1 LSKHNRI
8 FLSPPH
14 MGREELQ
21 YIHEAFESNYIAPL
35 GPMVDAFERE
45 FAKKV
50 GISHVLALS
59 SGTAAMHLA
68 LRHLDVGP
76 GDEVFASSLTFIGSV
91 TPIVFQGATPVFIDS
106 NRETWNMDPYLL
118 AEELDIC
125 AKKGKL
131 PKAVIPTDLYGQCI
145 DYNRILDICK
155 TYNVPVVIDAAE
167 AMGAYYQ
174 KAEDRGRWTED
185 SEEKLEARNQVTDK
199 TSPWRHAGYG
209 AKAAIYSFNGNKI
222 VTTSGGGM
230 LASDDKKLIDHAR
243 KLSQQARENFIHY
256 EHEEIG
262 YNYRMSNIL
271 AAIGLGQ
278 LNILDQRVEKKHKI
292 FEYYQQALK
301 DMPGIEFMPEAV
313 YGSSNRWLTVILITP
328 EEFGADREMV
338 RLALEAE
345 NIESRPI
352 WKPMHLQPV
361 FNNSEFKV
369 PNIREKDRIKTR
381 VVGGEI
387 AEDLFNRG
395 LCLPSGTTMTEE
407 DLDRVIMVINNCR
420 EQRKSILSTG
430 MAARFA
436 LP

>member
-1 LSKHNRI
+1 MSKHNRI

-21 YIHEAFESNYIAPL
+21 YIREAFESNYIAPL

-50 GISHVLALS
+50 GISHALALS

-68 LRHLDVGP
+68 LRHLGIGP
-76 GDEVFASSLTFIGSV
+76 GDEVFASTLTFIGSV
-91 TPIVFQGATPVFIDS
+91 SPILFQGAQPVFIDS
-106 NRETWNMDPYLL
+106 DRSTWNMYPDLL
-118 AEELDIC
+118 AGELEAC
-125 AKKGKL
+125 AKRGKL
-131 PKAVIPTDLYGQCI
+131 PKAIIPTDLYGQCANYGQI
-145 DYNRILDICK
+145 FDICK
-155 TYNVPVVIDAAE
+155 KYDVPVIIDAAE

-174 KAEDRGRWTED
+174 RTDRVQTTEDRDRIPEG
-185 SEEKLEARNQVTDK
+185 SVKK
-199 TSPWRHAGYG
+199 TQETYPTVEQLTITHHAGYG
-209 AKAAIYSFNGNKI
+209 ARAAIYSFNGNKI
-222 VTTSGGGM
+222 MTTSGGGM
-230 LASDDKKLIDHAR
+230 LASDDKDLINHAR

-278 LNILDQRVEKKHKI
+278 LKVLDDRVATKRSL
-292 FEYYQQALK
+292 FEYYKKAL
-301 DMPGIEFMPEAV
+301 DNIPGIEFMPEAS
-313 YGSSNRWLTVILITP
+313 YGVSNRWLTVILISP
-328 EEFGADREMV
+328 EKFSTDREAV

-361 FNNSEFKV
+361 FNGTRLSSEKKIMKFFS
-369 PNIREKDRIKTR
+369 RA
-381 VVGGEI
+381 VGGKV

-395 LCLPSGTTMTEE
+395 LCLPSGTSMTEE
-407 DLDRVIMVINNCR
+407 DLNRVIKTI
-420 EQRKSILSTG
+420 KSCIK
-430 MAARFA
+430 
-436 LP
+436 